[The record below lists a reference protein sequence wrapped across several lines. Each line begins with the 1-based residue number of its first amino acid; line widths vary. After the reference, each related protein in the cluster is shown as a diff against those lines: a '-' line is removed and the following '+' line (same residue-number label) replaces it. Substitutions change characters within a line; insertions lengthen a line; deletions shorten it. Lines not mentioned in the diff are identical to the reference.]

1 MKRGRWPLEE
11 LVSCIFIQPSLSGE
25 KIHPSTPAWDIVI
38 KGNLHSLWAA
48 SRKILPA
55 SDFLQLFL
63 IQNNTHGT
71 VVDLGWHIQIPFISF
86 HLALYYRNN
95 SLPYSPNAL
104 LSGNWTKSY
113 SHLPLAYDVGF
124 QEAHRNCL
132 LLFQHRHSWW
142 TAM

>member
-1 MKRGRWPLEE
+1 MASSGAC
-11 LVSCIFIQPSLSGE
+11 SCIFIQSSISGE
-25 KIHPSTPAWDIVI
+25 QIHPSTPAWDTVI

-48 SRKILPA
+48 SRKILPT

-63 IQNNTHGT
+63 IPNKTHGT

-86 HLALYYRNN
+86 HLALYYRND
-95 SLPYSPNAL
+95 SFLYSPNAL

-113 SHLPLAYDVGF
+113 SHLPLAYDLGF

-132 LLFQHRHSWW
+132 LLFQHRHS
-142 TAM
+142 